1 MITLHS
7 KLDIASSFPLQFPY
21 TWEDIIFFDIETTGF
36 SASTSY
42 LYLIGCMYYKENT
55 WQMIQWLADDMNSE
69 EEILDSFFN
78 TLKSYKRLVHFNG
91 TGFDIPY
98 ILHKCKR
105 HHLQDPFQTIESF
118 DIYKKLLPHKKLLPL
133 SNYKLKTIELFLGL
147 EREDSYSGEE
157 LIQIYANYLG
167 RIQYE
172 RLHLCQSNNNI
183 PLSDSPSSVELS
195 HIFLLHNMED
205 VIGLLQVADILYYTT
220 LFEKDIDILAA
231 DSSQDENRLI
241 LKFILPYSLPHA
253 ISWKAPLK
261 SYHNVSDTSNLHLQ
275 LSANADCDD
284 MSLQLSAVNN
294 ELILIIPIYH
304 GELKYFYDEYK
315 NYYYLPKEDMAIHK
329 SVAQYVDK
337 DFRMKAKASNC
348 YTRKSSSFLPQQ
360 EELISPSFK
369 AEYTDKS
376 SYFESSNPLFMQTP
390 MLNNYAKSLI
400 RYIERN
406 KETEISYNL

>member
-1 MITLHS
+1 MITLHT
-7 KLDIASSFPLQFPY
+7 KLNIVSSFPLQYPY
-21 TWEDIIFFDIETTGF
+21 SWEDIIFFDIETTGF

-69 EEILDSFFN
+69 AEILDTFFN

-98 ILHKCKR
+98 ILHKCKQ

-118 DIYKKLLPHKKLLPL
+118 DIYKKLLPLKKMLPL

-147 EREDSYSGEE
+147 ERKDSYSGEE

-172 RLHLCQSNNNI
+172 RLLLCQSNNNI
-183 PLSDSPSSVELS
+183 PMSSSPSSEELS

-205 VIGLLQVADILYYTT
+205 VKGLLQVADILYFTT
-220 LFEKDIDILAA
+220 LFEKDIDILVG
-231 DSSQDENRLI
+231 DSSLDENYLI

-253 ISWKAPLK
+253 ISWRAPLK
-261 SYHNVSDTSNLHLQ
+261 MNDS
-275 LSANADCDD
+275 CKD

-294 ELILIIPIYH
+294 QLTLIIPIYH

-337 DFRMKAKASNC
+337 EFRMKAKASNC

-360 EELISPSFK
+360 EVLISPSFK
-369 AEYTDKS
+369 AEYTDKL
-376 SYFESSNPLFMQTP
+376 SYFESSNTLFMQAP

-400 RYIERN
+400 HYIERN